1 MRNTNK
7 KGFTIVELVIVVAVI
22 AILAAVLIPTFAGI
36 IHKANVSKDT
46 QLIKNLNTALAAD
59 VDSDKT
65 IVGALNAAAEFGYD
79 VAKIN
84 ASATDNQ
91 ILWDSVNNVF
101 CYLNDGNVE
110 YIPEFPGAK
119 EVTDD
124 ADYWVIDDT
133 INTIYSTYY
142 YGSEKI
148 DSNTTTNICVETN
161 GEDLEINAPN
171 ATVLHYGE
179 AGDVIIKAVHASA
192 SYHEFGSVASLKV
205 TKGHIVPE
213 AGSKIQ
219 VLAVVGSEVTVKVE
233 STSAEILVV
242 VIDSTNASS
251 IANAI
256 KEAVKD
262 VVDADAIKEATSD
275 KIDEVI
281 STNKAFADGNG
292 TKENPY
298 IIMTAEQ
305 LKNIGNNYD
314 SYAYYK
320 VADGVTSIDCSGWPQ
335 IKLNGSFDGNGVTL
349 TNLSYSL
356 FHVVGVVG
364 ENSNVVLKNF
374 TAIINNTVGSA
385 LVKNVYNAGKTT
397 FENISL
403 SGTIIGNYNMGSFYN
418 YGTANAG
425 GSEGTDYEVEFI
437 NADSSIT
444 LICTSGNVAAGF
456 IGHTFEGKGNGVTI
470 SIDKN
475 SEFTG
480 KILTTTG
487 KGHLYF
493 CMTSDYNNVNNKFI
507 IGGEEVKFDNG
518 NIPSAANRGTITV
531 VAPQKGDAG
540 YTVAKQDDASYYI
553 VSVHGQVDEY
563 NKDGSMSP
571 NGAGITI
578 VLDSANVENLD
589 AATVFGSV
597 TSVEIVNEYLDGDYG
612 YTLENG
618 VLKAYVGNRNALSGT
633 IRLQVTQYDADGN
646 IIATGTVDL
655 GAVPKK

>member
-22 AILAAVLIPTFAGI
+22 AILAAVLIPTFSSI
-36 IHKANVSKDT
+36 IRKANESKDN
-46 QLIKNLNTALAAD
+46 QLIKHLNTALAAD
-59 VDSDKT
+59 VDGDET
-65 IVGALNAAAEFGYD
+65 IHAAITAAAEFGFD
-79 VAKIN
+79 LAKIDAKVEGN
-84 ASATDNQ
+84 E
-91 ILWDSVNNVF
+91 ILWDSVKNVF
-101 CYLNDGNVE
+101 CYLNDGEIE
-110 YIPEFPGAK
+110 YLDGSDKK
-119 EVTDD
+119 EDD
-124 ADYWVIDDT
+124 AKYWIIDDE
-133 INTIYSTYY
+133 ISEKYSTYY
-142 YGSEKI
+142 YGGNNIK
-148 DSNTTTNICVETN
+148 SNTSTSICVVTN
-161 GEDLEINAPN
+161 GEDLTIDAPN
-171 ATVLHYGE
+171 ADVYHYGV
-179 AGDVIIKAVHASA
+179 ANDVNVVAVAPA
-192 SYHEFGSVASLKV
+192 SYHVFAEVASLKA
-205 TKGHIVPE
+205 TKGHIVTE

-233 STSAEILVV
+233 SSSAEILVV

-251 IANAI
+251 IKDAI
-256 KEAVKD
+256 KDAVKD
-262 VVDADAIKEATSD
+262 VVDADAIKEATSAE
-275 KIDEVI
+275 IDDVI

-305 LKNIGNNYD
+305 LKNIDNNYD

-320 VADGVTSIDCSGWPQ
+320 VADGVTSIDCSGWPKT

-356 FHVVGVVG
+356 FNVVGVAG

-374 TAIINNTVGSA
+374 TAIINNTAGSA
-385 LVKNVYNAGKTT
+385 LVRNVYNAGKTT

-403 SGTIIGNYNMGSFYN
+403 SGTIIGSYNMGSFYN

-437 NADSSIT
+437 NADSSVT

-456 IGHTFEGKGNGVTI
+456 IGHTFEGAGNGVTI

-493 CMTSDYNNVNNKFI
+493 CMTSDYNNANNKFI

-531 VAPQKGDAG
+531 VDPQKGDAG

-563 NKDGSMSP
+563 NKDGSKAP
-571 NGAGITI
+571 NGAGITL
-578 VLDSANVENLD
+578 VLDSKEMD
-589 AATVFGSV
+589 ATTEVLLGNV
-597 TSVEIVNEYLDGDYG
+597 TSAEIVNDYLDGNFG

-618 VLKAYVGNRNALSGT
+618 VLKVYVGNRNALSGT
-633 IRLQVTQYDADGN
+633 IRLQVTQYDSDDN

-655 GAVPKK
+655 YKVEK

>member
-91 ILWDSVNNVF
+91 ILWDSENNVF
-101 CYLNDGNVE
+101 CYLNDGKVE

-119 EVTDD
+119 EVTDN
-124 ADYWVIDDT
+124 AKYWVIDDE
-133 INTIYSTYY
+133 INTTYSTYY
-142 YGSEKI
+142 YGSANI
-148 DSNTTTNICVETN
+148 DSETSTSICVETN

-275 KIDEVI
+275 EIDEVI

-314 SYAYYK
+314 NYAYYK
-320 VADGVTSIDCSGWPQ
+320 VADGVTSIDCSGWPTNLY
-335 IKLNGSFDGNGVTL
+335 LNGSFDGNGVKL
-349 TNLSYSL
+349 TNLSNSL
-356 FHVVGVVG
+356 FYVAGVSG
-364 ENSNVVLKNF
+364 ESSDIVIKNF
-374 TAIINNTVGSA
+374 TAEMNNNVGRA
-385 LVKNVYNAGKTT
+385 LVRNIYNSGKTT
-397 FENISL
+397 FENIVL
-403 SGTIIGNYNMGSFYN
+403 NGTIEGEYNMGSFYN

-425 GSEGTDYEVEFI
+425 GSDGADYTVEFK
-437 NADSSIT
+437 NAKSYLT
-444 LICTSGNVAAGF
+444 LICTTGNAIGGMLGHGYEGSDYKLSVNMDANSGYF
-456 IGHTFEGKGNGVTI
+456 GKMYSTGTATCYQVMAMCSHATYTLNGV
-470 SIDKN
+470 
-475 SEFTG
+475 E
-480 KILTTTG
+480 
-487 KGHLYF
+487 
-493 CMTSDYNNVNNKFI
+493 TSRYENTYASTKLDVVKPVETENGWTVENK
-507 IGGEEVKFDNG
+507 
-518 NIPSAANRGTITV
+518 
-531 VAPQKGDAG
+531 AG
-540 YTVAKQDDASYYI
+540 ASYFV
-553 VSVHGQVDEY
+553 VSVHGQVDSY
-563 NKDGSMSP
+563 DADGNQILNSS
-571 NGAGITI
+571 GITF
-578 VLDSANVENLD
+578 VLDREKINPTTDVLFGVVESA
-589 AATVFGSV
+589 
-597 TSVEIVNEYLDGDYG
+597 EIVNDYLDGDYG

-618 VLKAYVGNRNALSGT
+618 VLKVYVGNRNALSGT
-633 IRLQVTQYDADGN
+633 IRLQVTQYGDGDT
-646 IIATGTVDL
+646 ILATGIVNL
-655 GAVPKK
+655 YKVEK